1 MNGVWAY
8 GSIGVWAIFSP
19 SRIRRLKGLNESRRR
34 HRIRLGGYLHLCIFV
49 SLCLCA
55 FSPSVGFAQQ
65 KKEKEVEEREY
76 LGTPESERAVERA
89 LAYLAAKQSADG
101 RWVSAQY
108 TSECGITGLCILA
121 FLSAGHQPDRGKYGK
136 VLSKAVDYLLR
147 NVQPNG
153 LIYDTSG
160 RAGPPMY
167 GHGFA
172 TLALAEVYGMTKRT
186 DLKEKVERAVR
197 LILSCQNSEGGWRY
211 QPRVADADI
220 SVVICQ
226 VMALR
231 AAYNAGITVPP
242 ETVQSAIAF
251 VKRCANNPDGG
262 FSYMPYRPG
271 SGTART
277 GAGVLS
283 LIVCG
288 EPNVEQVKNGLEYL
302 LRSPPDIR
310 GQHHFYALY
319 YCTQAMY
326 QAGGKY
332 WRQWFPRMRDYLVR
346 TQSAEGSW
354 YDSPGEAYATA
365 MGVLALQVP
374 AALLPIYQ
382 K

>member
-1 MNGVWAY
+1 MSSKLSRQLAISGVE
-8 GSIGVWAIFSP
+8 GSSGSSQSSIVNPQP
-19 SRIRRLKGLNESRRR
+19 STLNPW
-34 HRIRLGGYLHLCIFV
+34 LYLLLCIF
-49 SLCLCA
+49 CLLLPTVA
-55 FSPSVGFAQQ
+55 FAQQ
-65 KKEKEVEEREY
+65 KQKEIEEREY

-89 LAYLAAKQSADG
+89 LAFLAARQSPDG

-108 TSECGITGLCILA
+108 TSECGITGLCVLA

-136 VLSKAVDYLLR
+136 VVSKAVDYLLR

-153 LIYDTSG
+153 LIYDPSG

-172 TLALAEVYGMTKRT
+172 TLALAEVYGMIKRT
-186 DLKEKVERAVR
+186 DIKEKLERAVR

-231 AAYNAGITVPP
+231 AAHNAGIIVPP
-242 ETVQSAIAF
+242 ETVKSALAF

-271 SGTART
+271 SGMART

-288 EPNVEQVKNGLEYL
+288 EPDAEQVKRGLEYL
-302 LRSPPDIR
+302 LRSAPDVR

-332 WRQWFPRMRDYLVR
+332 WLYWYPRVRDYLVK

-354 YDSPGEAYATA
+354 YDAPGEAYATA